1 MIRIFDLDPRIDR
14 DDAAR
19 RFSRDGRVQIRNV
32 LTPESA
38 RNLQDVIA
46 RQTPWGIAWQAG
58 ASGAQRMDSRQ
69 IAAMPQTQQRALIDS
84 IHRSAG
90 KGEYA
95 VRYTQHAILDAY
107 LQANAPSG
115 PHDLVMEHL
124 NDAPFLDLVRSVT
137 GIPELIKADAQATL
151 YGPGD
156 FLSIHNDSHVA
167 EGWRVAYV
175 LNLTSADWKPDWG
188 GYLNFLDEDGDV
200 IGGWKPRFN
209 TLNLLRVPQ
218 LHQVTYVPPF
228 APRAR
233 YSITGWLRDR

>member
-1 MIRIFDLDPRIDR
+1 MIRIFDLDSGIDR
-14 DDAAR
+14 GAAAR
-19 RFSRDGRVQIRNV
+19 RFARDGRVQIRNL

-38 RNLQDVIA
+38 ANLRDIIA

-58 ASGAQRMDSRQ
+58 PGGPQRIDARQ
-69 IAAMPQTQQRALIDS
+69 IAAMPPPRQRELIDT
-84 IHRSAG
+84 IHRSAA

-95 VRYTQHAILDAY
+95 VRFTQYAILDAY
-107 LQANAPSG
+107 LQAGVASG
-115 PHDLVMEHL
+115 PHDLALEHL
-124 NDAPFLDLVRSVT
+124 NDTPFLDLVREVT
-137 GIPELIKADAQATL
+137 GIPELVKADAQATL

-156 FLSIHNDSHVA
+156 FLSVHNDSHVM

-175 LNLTSADWKPDWG
+175 LNLTSADWQPDWG

-200 IGGWKPRFN
+200 ICGWKPRFN

-233 YSITGWLRDR
+233 YAITGWLRDR